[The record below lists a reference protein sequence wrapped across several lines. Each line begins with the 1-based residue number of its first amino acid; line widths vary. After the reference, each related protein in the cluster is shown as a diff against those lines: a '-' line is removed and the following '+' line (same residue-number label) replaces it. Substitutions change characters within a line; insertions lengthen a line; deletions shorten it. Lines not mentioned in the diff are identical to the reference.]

1 MWALE
6 ILLYVGSLQFS
17 SLAVIKFITLFSGR
31 NSSRIPEKCENHQKC
46 LTVSA
51 GELKKKYAIYKER
64 QCGMQSER
72 HKTPPVASFGEN
84 II

>member
-31 NSSRIPEKCENHQKC
+31 NSSRIPEKFENHQKC
-46 LTVSA
+46 PTVST
-51 GELKKKYAIYKER
+51 GEFKKN
-64 QCGMQSER
+64 MQYVKR
-72 HKTPPVASFGEN
+72 GNAVCRVKDTKLLL
-84 II
+84 